1 LYNGYL
7 PGIKEDKTSMTNT
20 GKRSTIN
27 FQNSGIGVFLLLI
40 FVAVFLAWL
49 KPSLG
54 VSEKD
59 NFSSLQKITTYGVS
73 VIFFFYGLSLSA
85 RKLWQGLADWRMHLV
100 IQSATFILFPVLLL
114 SLRPLAN
121 AMGIDMMWVGV
132 FYLAALPSTVSS
144 SVVMV
149 SLAGGNVPSAIFNA
163 SISSLLG
170 IFITPFW
177 MGIISIPNLSAT
189 GLETLDTSSV
199 IMKLLLQ
206 VFLPVII
213 GMSLHSK
220 LGAFASRNKS
230 RLKFFDQSVILLIIF
245 TSFCQSFYDRI
256 FDDVTFTEL
265 FFLGASMILLFFVVF
280 GILSLIG
287 NFLKFSR
294 EDRITVL
301 FCGSKKSLVH
311 GTVMSKVL
319 FAPNAP
325 VGIILLPLML
335 YHAFQLMIASI
346 LAQRMAANAKAENGF

>member
-1 LYNGYL
+1 MSIPLN
-7 PGIKEDKTSMTNT
+7 
-20 GKRSTIN
+20 RSTIT

-49 KPSLG
+49 RPSLG
-54 VSEKD
+54 VINKD
-59 NFSSLQKITTYGVS
+59 AFLSLQKISTYGVS

-85 RKLWQGLADWRMHLV
+85 RKLWEGLADWRMHLV

-114 SLRPLAN
+114 TFRPIATS
-121 AMGIDMMWVGV
+121 MGIELMWLGV

-177 MGIISIPNLSAT
+177 MGIISTPGSAT
-189 GLETLDTSSV
+189 MGIETLDTSSV
-199 IMKLLLQ
+199 IMKLILQ

-220 LGAFASRNKS
+220 WGEIASRNKS
-230 RLKFFDQSVILLIIF
+230 RLKFFDQSIILLIIF
-245 TSFCQSFYDRI
+245 TSFCQSFYDKI
-256 FDDVTFTEL
+256 FENVSFAELLFLLGSMIVL
-265 FFLGASMILLFFVVF
+265 FFIVF
-280 GILSLIG
+280 GLLSIISNL
-287 NFLKFSR
+287 LKFKR

-319 FAPNAP
+319 FAPGAP
-325 VGIILLPLML
+325 VGIVLLPLML
-335 YHAFQLMIASI
+335 YHALQLMIASI
-346 LAQRMAANAKAENGF
+346 LAQRMAMSVKAETEQELTH